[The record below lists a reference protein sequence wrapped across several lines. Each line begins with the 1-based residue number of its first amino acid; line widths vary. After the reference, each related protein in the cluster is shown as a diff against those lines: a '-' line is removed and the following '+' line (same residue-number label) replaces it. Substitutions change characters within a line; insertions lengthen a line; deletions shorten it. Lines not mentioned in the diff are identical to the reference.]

1 MAGRKIVKSKF
12 FLEDDFLESLAEVPA
27 KEVGTWKPG
36 KKLKIVGT
44 PVSRVDGY
52 DKVSGT
58 AQYTFDVTLPNM
70 AFAKTLRCPHPH
82 ARIKSIDISKAL
94 EHPGVLAIITHKNTP
109 NILWFCNTSYLC
121 YPHPRGESPSPDV
134 HSPCAVRSPCR

>member
-1 MAGRKIVKSKF
+1 MAGQKIIKSKF
-12 FLEDDFLESLAEVPA
+12 FLEDDFLETLAEVPA
-27 KEVGTWKPG
+27 EEVGAWKPD
-36 KKLKIVGT
+36 KKLKIVGA

-58 AQYTFDVTLPNM
+58 AQYTFDVSLPNM

-94 EHPGVLAIITHKNTP
+94 KLPGVLAIITHENTPKIPWYYNVKKNT
-109 NILWFCNTSYLC
+109 
-121 YPHPRGESPSPDV
+121 
-134 HSPCAVRSPCR
+134 